1 MHNIKTTKTIR
12 FKLGSDSSNNL
23 IQGTIDN
30 LGKNNDF
37 DLFNFVQNLD
47 NFIYELNGYL
57 FSKGRNGGF
66 YIKDKLILKSE
77 WMKTY
82 AKQELAEFKQG
93 MINVGGGRIQYTIGD
108 YGVSHKIEETLDYID
123 EIYGELCDDASA
135 ELNERAKRARTALL
149 LKRLYAKNS
158 LPLLVDLV
166 ENINDKKETTD
177 TILLLKSMGRK
188 LLQQLEIGIQE
199 YLPEQSAG
207 VSIAKASFNYY
218 TINKKS
224 IDYDAKIEEIEK
236 SLVVT
241 NIDRTWKDR
250 DNKIKDNDKLWKVVK
265 ADIVSRQN
273 NKQLCI
279 GDSPFM
285 DVDEYASLRQIL
297 KNILAEQK
305 AAFNELMQRGDSY
318 NDLQRGE
325 LYLFKDITSDEFDE
339 YSELTKKIEKLAT
352 ERNQTTNDRKKKEL
366 KSQIEKLS
374 KRRGSLI
381 SEAEKKTVKKFK
393 TYKAFSVLYRKL
405 AQAHGRQLAKLKGIE
420 KEKTESQQLTYWA
433 MILEKD
439 NRHKLVLIPK
449 AKSSE
454 CRSRLVEADN
464 ASGVI
469 KLYWFESFTYRSLQK
484 LCFGN
489 IENGSNT
496 FYPQIR
502 RDRELGRKYSSLDK
516 NGYSKFI
523 SGEHEFKGEEQRK
536 IQFYQ
541 DVLRTDYVRK
551 NLNLP
556 YREVEDRIINSTFES
571 LDDFKIALESICY
584 RRAVCT
590 NIHLIDALES
600 EYGAQIFDITSLDLR
615 REDNI
620 KDKEE
625 KYSYSY
631 KSHTAVWKE
640 FWTAENEKCNF
651 DIRLNPEISII
662 YRKAK
667 ESRIEKYGADS
678 KKNNRY
684 LHDQLTLVTTLSEH
698 CNSPERNIAFA
709 TIDEEERIIA
719 EFNSKLDKENIR
731 FAFGIDNGEVELSTL
746 GVYLSEFKQDSVES
760 SLKEVNDKKYGFDTL
775 TIRNLMYSEKDVN
788 GRDRRI
794 IDNPSYFLK
803 EDLYCRTFGKNGEEY
818 KTMFDKVFE
827 QRRLLTLDLST
838 AKVICGRI
846 VTNGDVIS
854 LYNLWMRHA
863 QRNIYDMNEHIEGGG
878 AKVYLK
884 KSEELNDNE
893 KRKFLDYLNDGNEK
907 YGKLSDAEKKDYINW
922 IYKIWDGVEVEN
934 KKFTEVNKK
943 QKRPGFYF
951 HNVLLAASYIGEEV
965 QDVKDIA
972 DIEDIR
978 HVFKFREDF
987 KQFKPEN
994 EMLEEINKYNIKVI
1008 SNEELDLK
1016 LNQLKS
1022 SLVANV
1028 IGVIDYLYKQYKERF
1043 GGEGIIA
1050 KEGFGMSTVEGA
1062 RMKFSGN
1069 IYRMLE
1075 RKLYQKFQNYGMV
1088 PPIKNLT
1095 AFRED
1100 DHANKNNQYTQIGYI
1115 CFIDYA
1121 GTSQRCPICDTRLA
1135 YNHGTEC
1142 SAKCGFDSE
1151 GIMHSNDGIA
1161 GYNIAKKGFESIV
1174 NK

>member
-1 MHNIKTTKTIR
+1 MNNIKTTKAIR
-12 FKLGSDSSNNL
+12 FKLENAGSNREIQDRINNLSSNNGFNL
-23 IQGTIDN
+23 VSFVTELNNYID
-30 LGKNNDF
+30 L
-37 DLFNFVQNLD
+37 
-47 NFIYELNGYL
+47 LNGYL
-57 FSKGRNGGF
+57 FCSRGDRFFLN
-66 YIKDKLILKSE
+66 DKFILKKE
-77 WMKTY
+77 WMKNY
-82 AKQELAEFKQG
+82 AKQELVEFKTKTNNTSNG
-93 MINVGGGRIQYTIGD
+93 ARVQYTVGD
-108 YGVSHKIEETLDYID
+108 YRVESKIQDAFDNID
-123 EIYGELCDDASA
+123 EIYGELRDDASR
-135 ELNERAKRARTALL
+135 ELNERSKRTRTALL
-149 LKRLYAKNS
+149 LKRLYAKNN
-158 LPLLVDLV
+158 LPLLIDFV
-166 ENINDKKETTD
+166 ENSTDKKEVGND
-177 TILLLKSMGRK
+177 SLVLKSMGKR
-188 LLQQLEIGIQE
+188 LMEHLELGIQE

-224 IDYDAKIEEIEK
+224 IDYDTKIQEIERN
-236 SLVVT
+236 LFVN
-241 NIDRTWKDR
+241 NIDRIWNDR
-250 DNKIKDNDKLWKVVK
+250 DNNDNRPLWQTIK
-265 ADIVSRQN
+265 ADIISRQN
-273 NKQLCI
+273 NKPLCI

-339 YSELTKKIEKLAT
+339 YSELTKEIEKLAT
-352 ERNQTTNDRKKKEL
+352 ERNQTTNERKKKEL

-464 ASGVI
+464 ANGGL

-541 DVLRTDYVRK
+541 DVLKTDYARK

-556 YREVEDRIINSTFES
+556 YSEVEDRIINSTFES

-746 GVYLSEFKQDSVES
+746 GVYLPEFKQDSVES
-760 SLKEVNDKKYGFDTL
+760 SLKEVNNVDKYGFDTL

-788 GRDRRI
+788 DRDRRI

-803 EDLYCRTFGKNGEEY
+803 EDLYCRTFGKNVEEY
-818 KTMFDKVFE
+818 KAMFDKVFE

-838 AKVICGRI
+838 AKMICGRI

-854 LYNLWMRHA
+854 LYNLWLRHA
-863 QRNIYDMNEHIEGGG
+863 QRNIYDMNEHIEDGG

-884 KSEELNDNE
+884 KSEDLNDNE

-994 EMLEEINKYNIKVI
+994 EILDEINKYNIKVI
-1008 SNEELDLK
+1008 SNEELDLR

-1050 KEGFGMSTVEGA
+1050 KECFGIEKVESD

-1095 AFRED
+1095 AFRSKD
-1100 DHANKNNQYTQIGYI
+1100 KSYTQIGYI

-1121 GTSQRCPICDTRLA
+1121 GTSQRCPICDTKLA

-1142 SAKCGFDSE
+1142 SEKCGFDSE

>member
-1 MHNIKTTKTIR
+1 MEH
-12 FKLGSDSSNNL
+12 
-23 IQGTIDN
+23 
-30 LGKNNDF
+30 
-37 DLFNFVQNLD
+37 
-47 NFIYELNGYL
+47 
-57 FSKGRNGGF
+57 
-66 YIKDKLILKSE
+66 
-77 WMKTY
+77 
-82 AKQELAEFKQG
+82 
-93 MINVGGGRIQYTIGD
+93 
-108 YGVSHKIEETLDYID
+108 
-123 EIYGELCDDASA
+123 
-135 ELNERAKRARTALL
+135 
-149 LKRLYAKNS
+149 
-158 LPLLVDLV
+158 
-166 ENINDKKETTD
+166 
-177 TILLLKSMGRK
+177 
-188 LLQQLEIGIQE
+188 LQLGIQE

-218 TINKKS
+218 TINKKP

-236 SLVVT
+236 KLVVS
-241 NIDRTWKDR
+241 NIDRAWNDR
-250 DNKIKDNDKLWKVVK
+250 DNKIKNNSRLWNIVK
-265 ADIVSRQN
+265 ADIASRQN
-273 NKQLCI
+273 NKPLCI

-285 DVDEYASLRQIL
+285 DVDEYASLRQIM
-297 KNILAEQK
+297 KNILSEQK
-305 AAFNELMQRGDSY
+305 AAFNELMQQGGSY
-318 NDLQRGE
+318 KELQNSE
-325 LYLFKDITSDEFDE
+325 LYLFKEVTKDEFDE
-339 YSELTKKIEKLAT
+339 YSKLTEDIEELAT
-352 ERNQTTNDRKKKEL
+352 KRNQTKNEREKKEL
-366 KSQIEKLS
+366 KSQIERLS
-374 KRRGSLI
+374 KQRGILI
-381 SEAEKKTVKKFK
+381 SEADGRTANKFR
-393 TYKAFSVLYRKL
+393 TYKDFSILYRKL

-439 NRHKLVLIPK
+439 NRYKLVLIPK

-454 CRSRLVEADN
+454 CRSRLVKADN
-464 ASGVI
+464 ANGGL

-502 RDRELGRKYSSLDK
+502 RELNFRYSIPD
-516 NGYSKFI
+516 NRGNYKFI
-523 SGEHEFKGEEQRK
+523 SGEHEFECKGQCKGQCKKQCKKQCKEQCKEQRK

-541 DVLRTDYVRK
+541 DVLNTDYARK

-571 LDDFKIALESICY
+571 FDDFKIALESICY

-719 EFNSKLDKENIR
+719 EFNSKLDKGNIR

-746 GVYLSEFKQDSVES
+746 GVYLPEFKQDSVES
-760 SLKEVNDKKYGFDTL
+760 SLKEVKNVDKYGFDTL

-788 GRDRRI
+788 DRDRRI

-854 LYNLWMRHA
+854 LYNLWLRHA
-863 QRNIYDMNEHIEGGG
+863 QRNIYDMNEHIEDGG

-884 KSEELNDNE
+884 KSEVLNDNE
-893 KRKFLDYLNDGNEK
+893 KRKFLDYLNKGNKEYEK
-907 YGKLSDAEKKDYINW
+907 LTEIEKKDYINW
-922 IYKIWDGVEVEN
+922 IYQIWDGKEVEN
-934 KKFTEVNKK
+934 KKFKKVKSK
-943 QKRPGFYF
+943 QKVGNYL
-951 HNVLLAASYIGEEV
+951 HSVLLAASYIGEEV

-972 DIEDIR
+972 NIEDVR

-994 EMLEEINKYNIKVI
+994 EMLDEINKYNIKVI
-1008 SNEELDLK
+1008 SNEELDLR

-1050 KEGFGMSTVEGA
+1050 KEGFGIEKVESD

-1095 AFRED
+1095 AFRSKD
-1100 DHANKNNQYTQIGYI
+1100 KSYTQIGYI
-1115 CFIDYA
+1115 CFIDYD
-1121 GTSQRCPICDTRLA
+1121 GTSQRCPICNAKLA
-1135 YNHGTEC
+1135 YNHGLEC

>member
-1 MHNIKTTKTIR
+1 MKIGENIMDNMKITKAIR
-12 FKLGSDSSNNL
+12 FKLENSGANVAIKERIDNLSSNN
-23 IQGTIDN
+23 G
-30 LGKNNDF
+30 F
-37 DLFNFVQNLD
+37 DLVSFVTELD
-47 NFIYELNGYL
+47 NYIDKLENYL
-57 FSKGRNGGF
+57 FYKKGE
-66 YIKDKLILKSE
+66 YLYLKDKIILKKE
-77 WMKTY
+77 WMKNY
-82 AKQELAEFKQG
+82 AKQELAEFKTKIDNTVNG
-93 MINVGGGRIQYTIGD
+93 VRVQYTVGD
-108 YGVSHKIEETLDYID
+108 YRVESKIQAAFDNID
-123 EIYGELCDDASA
+123 EIYGELCDDASR
-135 ELNERAKRARTALL
+135 ELNERSKRTRTALL
-149 LKRLYAKNS
+149 LKRLYAKNN
-158 LPLLVDLV
+158 LPLLIDFV
-166 ENINDKKETTD
+166 ENSTYKKEVGND
-177 TILLLKSMGRK
+177 SLVLKSMGKR
-188 LLQQLEIGIQE
+188 LMEHLELGIQE

-218 TINKKS
+218 TINKKPV
-224 IDYDAKIEEIEK
+224 DFYAKVAEIERK
-236 SLVVT
+236 MIVNNLDIVWNN
-241 NIDRTWKDR
+241 NIIADGNGR
-250 DNKIKDNDKLWKVVK
+250 LWNTIK
-265 ADIVSRQN
+265 ADIDNRKGN
-273 NKQLCI
+273 NNLCL

-285 DVDEYASLRQIL
+285 EVGTSSSLRQIM

-305 AAFNELMQRGDSY
+305 AEFSELMQM
-318 NDLQRGE
+318 GE
-325 LYLFKDITSDEFDE
+325 SLERLRKKTNLYLFNNIREEKFND
-339 YSELTKKIEKLAT
+339 YAHKTKEIEELAT
-352 ERNQTTNDRKKKEL
+352 KINQCTDTNKKARLRTKSNRL
-366 KSQIEKLS
+366 KKD
-374 KRRGSLI
+374 RGSLI
-381 SEAEKKTVKKFK
+381 NQTIYKKF
-393 TYKAFSVLYRKL
+393 ADLYRDVAQKHGRLL
-405 AQAHGRQLAKLKGIE
+405 AQLKGIE
-420 KEKTESQQLTYWA
+420 KEKVESQTLQYWA
-433 MILEKD
+433 LILEQDSK
-439 NRHKLVLIPK
+439 HKLVLIPRDK
-449 AKSSE
+449 AKNCKE
-454 CRSRLVEADN
+454 QLNLNITKGEA
-464 ASGVI
+464 

-516 NGYSKFI
+516 NGYPKFI
-523 SGEHEFKGEEQRK
+523 SGEHEFEGDEQRK

-541 DVLRTDYVRK
+541 DVLRTDYARK

-556 YREVEDRIINSTFES
+556 YSEVEDKIINTTFES

-590 NIHLIDALES
+590 NIHLIDALEG

-667 ESRIEKYGADS
+667 ESRIEKYGVDS

-719 EFNSKLDKENIR
+719 EFNSKLDKGNIR
-731 FAFGIDNGEVELSTL
+731 FAFGIDNGEVELSTS
-746 GVYLSEFKQDSVES
+746 GVYLPEFKQDSYKS
-760 SLKEVNDKKYGFDTL
+760 SLKEVKNVEKYGFDTL

-818 KTMFDKVFE
+818 KAMFDKVFE

-907 YGKLSDAEKKDYINW
+907 YGKLSDADKKDYIDW
-922 IYKIWDGVEVEN
+922 IYQIWDGKEVEN
-934 KKFTEVNKK
+934 KRFAEVRKK

-972 DIEDIR
+972 NIDDVR

-987 KQFKPEN
+987 KQFKQEK
-994 EMLEEINKYNIKVI
+994 EILDEINKYNTKVI
-1008 SNEELDLK
+1008 SNEELDLR

-1050 KEGFGMSTVEGA
+1050 KEGFGIEKVESD

-1095 AFRED
+1095 AFRSKD
-1100 DHANKNNQYTQIGYI
+1100 KSYTQIGYI
-1115 CFIDYA
+1115 CFIDYD
-1121 GTSQRCPICDTRLA
+1121 GTSQRCPICNAKLA
-1135 YNHGTEC
+1135 YNHGSKC
-1142 SAKCGFDSE
+1142 SECGFDSE

>member
-1 MHNIKTTKTIR
+1 MNNIKTTKAIR
-12 FKLGSDSSNNL
+12 FKLENAGSNREIQDRINNLSSNN
-23 IQGTIDN
+23 G
-30 LGKNNDF
+30 F
-37 DLFNFVQNLD
+37 DLVSFVTELNNYIDL
-47 NFIYELNGYL
+47 LNGYL
-57 FSKGRNGGF
+57 FCSRGDRFFLN
-66 YIKDKLILKSE
+66 DKFILKKE
-77 WMKTY
+77 WMKNY
-82 AKQELAEFKQG
+82 AKQELVEFKTKTNNTSNG
-93 MINVGGGRIQYTIGD
+93 ARVQYTVGD
-108 YGVSHKIEETLDYID
+108 YRVESKIQDAFDNID
-123 EIYGELCDDASA
+123 EIYGELCDDASR
-135 ELNERAKRARTALL
+135 ELNERSKHTRTALL
-149 LKRLYAKNS
+149 LKRLYAKNN
-158 LPLLVDLV
+158 LPLLIDFV
-166 ENINDKKETTD
+166 ENSTDKKEVGND
-177 TILLLKSMGRK
+177 SLVLKSMGKR
-188 LLQQLEIGIQE
+188 LMEHLELGIQE
-199 YLPEQSAG
+199 YLPEQSVG

-218 TINKKS
+218 TINKKP
-224 IDYDAKIEEIEK
+224 IAYDAKIKEIEK
-236 SLVVT
+236 NLVVS
-241 NIDRTWKDR
+241 NIDRTWNDR
-250 DNKIKDNDKLWKVVK
+250 DNRIKNNGKLWKIVK
-265 ADIVSRQN
+265 ADIASRQN

-297 KNILAEQK
+297 KNILSEQK
-305 AAFNELMQRGDSY
+305 ADFDKLMQRGGSY
-318 NDLQRGE
+318 KELQNSE
-325 LYLFKDITSDEFDE
+325 LYLFKKVTKDEFDE
-339 YSELTKKIEKLAT
+339 YSKLTEDIEELAT
-352 ERNQTTNDRKKKEL
+352 KRNQTKNEREKKEL
-366 KSQIEKLS
+366 KSQIERLS
-374 KRRGSLI
+374 KQRGSLI
-381 SEAEKKTVKKFK
+381 SEADKTTEKMFK
-393 TYKAFSVLYRKL
+393 TYKAFSVLYKKI
-405 AQAHGRQLAKLKGIE
+405 AQKHGKELAKLKGIE
-420 KEKTESQQLTYWA
+420 KEKAESQTLQYWA

-464 ASGVI
+464 ANGGL

-502 RDRELGRKYSSLDK
+502 RDRELGRKYSTLDK

-541 DVLRTDYVRK
+541 DVLRTDYARK

-667 ESRIEKYGADS
+667 ESRIEKYGVDS

-719 EFNSKLDKENIR
+719 EFNSKLDREIIR

-746 GVYLSEFKQDSVES
+746 GVYLPEFKQKSIES
-760 SLKEVNDKKYGFDTL
+760 SLTEVNNVDKYGFDTL
-775 TIRNLMYSEKDVN
+775 TIRNLMHSEKDVN

-818 KTMFDKVFE
+818 KAMFDKVFE

-854 LYNLWMRHA
+854 LYNLWLRHA

-884 KSEELNDNE
+884 KSEDLNDNE
-893 KRKFLDYLNDGNEK
+893 KRKFLDYLNDGNKK
-907 YGKLSDAEKKDYINW
+907 YEKLSDAEKKDYINW

-994 EMLEEINKYNIKVI
+994 EILDEINKYNIKVI
-1008 SNEELDLK
+1008 SNEELDLR

-1050 KEGFGMSTVEGA
+1050 KEGFGIEKVESD

-1095 AFRED
+1095 AFRSKD
-1100 DHANKNNQYTQIGYI
+1100 KSYTQIGYI
-1115 CFIDYA
+1115 CFINYD
-1121 GTSQRCPICDTRLA
+1121 GTSQRCPICDTKLA